1 MSGFNGLGPAVESL
15 IGYRLKAPQ
24 LEAFRWYAEELI
36 NWNERFNLTAIT
48 DPLEIE
54 IKHFLDSLS
63 CLTVSGFRP
72 PGRIIDVGTGAGFP
86 GIPIKLLYPQFEL
99 TLLES
104 VGKKAAFCQHVVK
117 TLSLDHVE
125 VIQARAETLGQDPGH
140 RECYDWALARAVAIA
155 PVVVEYTVP
164 FVRVGGSAI
173 LQKGET
179 GPAEIHQAQAALRI
193 LGAELEQVQ
202 AIELPCVPDARHIIT
217 VRKVATSP
225 QKYPRRA
232 GIPAKRP
239 LKS

>member
-1 MSGFNGLGPAVESL
+1 MSGFNGLGPSVESL
-15 IGYRLKAPQ
+15 LGYRLTSTQ
-24 LEAFRWYAEELI
+24 IDSFRWYAQELI
-36 NWNERFNLTAIT
+36 NWNDRFNLTAIT

-63 CLTVSGFRP
+63 CLTVSSLRP

-104 VGKKAAFCQHVVK
+104 IGKKVAFCRHVVD

-125 VIQARAETLGQDPGH
+125 VIQGRAETLGQDWGH
-140 RECYDWALARAVAIA
+140 RERYDWALARAVAIA
-155 PVVVEYTVP
+155 PVVMEYVVP
-164 FVRVGGSAI
+164 FVRMGGGAI

-179 GPAEIHQAQAALRI
+179 GPAEIHQAQAALQL
-193 LGAELEQVQ
+193 LGAEVEQIQ
-202 AIELPCVPDARHIIT
+202 RIELPCVTDARHLIT
-217 VRKVATSP
+217 VRKVAATP

-239 LKS
+239 IKS

>member
-15 IGYRLKAPQ
+15 LGYRLTLKQ
-24 LEAFRWYAEELI
+24 VEAFGWYAEELL

-63 CLTVSGFRP
+63 CLKVSSFRP

-104 VGKKAAFCQHVVK
+104 IEKKADFCQHVVDA
-117 TLSLDHVE
+117 LSLDHVE
-125 VIQARAETLGQDPGH
+125 VIKGRAEALGHDPGH
-140 RECYDWALARAVAIA
+140 RERYDWALARAVAIA
-155 PVVVEYTVP
+155 PVVVEYVVP
-164 FVRVGGSAI
+164 FLRVGGSAI

-179 GPAEIHQAQAALRI
+179 GPAEIHQAEAALQI
-193 LGAELEQVQ
+193 LGAEVEQVQ
-202 AIELPCVPDARHIIT
+202 TIELPCVPDARHLIT
-217 VRKVATSP
+217 VRKVAATP
-225 QKYPRRA
+225 QKYPRRV
-232 GIPAKRP
+232 GIPTKRP
-239 LKS
+239 LKT